1 MGYYSDV
8 TLALTKAGVKAL
20 KESLFANSIPGHVKK
35 EVCDLLKYASKHSI
49 DKQTG
54 AEIWSWDSIKWY
66 TCDPENF
73 PEVDFLEKFLNVTEE
88 KEYRF
93 MRIGENYDD
102 VEVNGY
108 FIDNPFEMSLSRQI
122 RMNC

>member
-1 MGYYSDV
+1 M
-8 TLALTKAGVKAL
+8 TT
-20 KESLFANSIPGHVKK
+20 
-35 EVCDLLKYASKHSI
+35 ASNKHFI

-66 TCDPENF
+66 ACDPENF
-73 PEVDFLEKFLNVTEE
+73 PDVDFLEKFLTAIEE
-88 KEYRF
+88 KEYHF
-93 MRIGENYDD
+93 MRIGKEYDD